1 MLSNYV
7 QPLQAEASSE
17 LETKK
22 QELEASIV
30 RRIVSHQFRKSVAAP
45 QAQVAAVTEELRA
58 SEAKAVKSTKTP
70 CMRAGSVWISC

>member
-30 RRIVSHQFRKSVAAP
+30 AH
-45 QAQVAAVTEELRA
+45 
-58 SEAKAVKSTKTP
+58 SEV
-70 CMRAGSVWISC
+70 RQ